1 MLYIANMGCSRISVC
16 LLIRKVL
23 PGVVPRY
30 TALVFAG
37 FTSVWMVSGILVMAF
52 ACNLPHPW
60 NFVENTKCLD
70 VFAFVNY
77 IAITNI
83 VVEVLLVVI
92 PLVVWNVRIS
102 TRRQAS
108 VSFVFLAR
116 LRQEP
121 EHPLEWPDAYYS

>member
-16 LLIRKVL
+16 LLIRKIL
-23 PGVVPRY
+23 PGIVPEY

-37 FTSVWMVSGILVMAF
+37 FTSIWMVSGIFVTAF
-52 ACNLPHPW
+52 ACTLPHPW
-60 NFVENTKCLD
+60 NFLGNTKCYN
-70 VFAFVNY
+70 VVTFVNY

-83 VVEVLLVVI
+83 VVEVLLVAI

-116 LRQEP
+116 LR
-121 EHPLEWPDAYYS
+121 